1 MNPSSTHAFGTFYS
15 IPSIQLFLLSIVNP
29 LSLLTTPETP
39 KTAQTDEQPPIMASS
54 VNVDA
59 TWLQHQLQGQGALAD
74 LLLEFDRSTI
84 ALTLAA
90 LVLVPVIASHLF
102 GTKTD
107 GKVPFINAP
116 GPFELT
122 LLKKFEYVTKGVE
135 YLREG
140 RRRHP
145 GKPFK
150 LLTNIG
156 PVTILP
162 PNRAEEVKNI
172 KSLNFRKANSHVVP
186 FAPAAL
192 GTLEILDRQDEIL
205 QKVIMKH
212 LTKRL
217 NTVTEPLALEV
228 TFALDKNLGNNP
240 DWTETKI
247 SPVMTDIVARLSSR
261 VFLGG
266 ETCRDEEWLD
276 ITKNF
281 TLIFNGAIQTMRLYP
296 RWARTLVYYLYPAGK
311 KSHAVYRRAEAIVE
325 PQVAARR
332 KEKAECLAKGLP
344 VPKYND
350 AIEWVELELEGS
362 KEALKRTDFQLSFSF
377 VAIHTTSDLLM
388 QTMLHLAAN
397 PDAVEALRREALEVL
412 PVNGWKKTALGN
424 LKLLDSALKEAQRLK
439 PFFSANMIRQATEDI
454 VLEDG
459 TKLYKGELTAVDASP
474 LRDHN
479 VYENPDKFDVYRF
492 YERRKLPGGEHKAQL
507 VSPSNEHI
515 TFGYGKY
522 MCPGRFFAANEL
534 KVALCHL
541 LLKYDWK
548 LADTTTFDP
557 VYFGTDPLVN
567 PENKLVYRRRK
578 EEIDLD
584 ALAVDNV
591 E

>member
-1 MNPSSTHAFGTFYS
+1 
-15 IPSIQLFLLSIVNP
+15 
-29 LSLLTTPETP
+29 
-39 KTAQTDEQPPIMASS
+39 MASS
-54 VNVDA
+54 VNVDT
-59 TWLQHQLQGQGALAD
+59 TWLQHQLQGQSALAD

-107 GKVPFINAP
+107 GKVPIINAP

-122 LLKKFEYVTKGVE
+122 IQKKFEYVTKGVE

-156 PVTILP
+156 PVTIFP
-162 PNRAEEVKNI
+162 PDRAEEIKNQ
-172 KSLNFRKANSHVVP
+172 KSLDFRRAISHLVP
-186 FAPAAL
+186 FAPAAN
-192 GTLEILDRQDEIL
+192 GTTNLIDRQDELL
-205 QKVIMKH
+205 QRVIMKH

-228 TFALDKNLGNNP
+228 TFALEKSLGGNP
-240 DWTETKI
+240 GWTETKL
-247 SPVMTDIVARLSSR
+247 SPVVTDIVARLSSR

-266 ETCRDEEWLD
+266 ETCRNEEWLD
-276 ITKNF
+276 VTKNF
-281 TLIFNGAIQTMRLYP
+281 TLIFNAAMQNMRLYP
-296 RWARTLVYYLYPAGK
+296 RWARPLVYYLDPVCK
-311 KSHAVYRRAEAIVE
+311 KAHAIYRRAEAIVE

-332 KEKAECLAKGLP
+332 KEKAECVAKGLP

-350 AIEWVELELEGS
+350 AIEWADLEHEGS
-362 KEALKRTDFQLSFSF
+362 KEAMKPTDFQLMFGF

-412 PVNGWKKTALGN
+412 PIDGWRKTALVN
-424 LKLLDSALKEAQRLK
+424 LKLLDSAIKEAQRLK
-439 PFFSANMIRQATEDI
+439 PILSANMIREATADI
-454 VLEDG
+454 ALEDG
-459 TKLYKGELTAVDASP
+459 TKLYKGEYMAVDTIP
-474 LRDHN
+474 LRDSK
-479 VYENPDKFDVYRF
+479 VYANPDKFDVYRF

-507 VSPSNEHI
+507 VSPNPEHL

-522 MCPGRFFAANEL
+522 MCPGRFFAANEI

-548 LADTTTFDP
+548 LAGTTTLEP
-557 VYFGTDPLVN
+557 IYFGTDPFVN
-567 PENKLVYRRRK
+567 PENKLLYRRRK

-584 ALAVDNV
+584 SLAVDNV

>member
-1 MNPSSTHAFGTFYS
+1 
-15 IPSIQLFLLSIVNP
+15 
-29 LSLLTTPETP
+29 
-39 KTAQTDEQPPIMASS
+39 MASS
-54 VNVDA
+54 VNVDT
-59 TWLQHQLQGQGALAD
+59 TWLQHQLQGQSALAD

-107 GKVPFINAP
+107 GKVPIINAP

-122 LLKKFEYVTKGVE
+122 IQKKFEYVTKGVE

-156 PVTILP
+156 PVTIFP
-162 PNRAEEVKNI
+162 PDRAEEIKNQ
-172 KSLNFRKANSHVVP
+172 KSLDFRRAISH
-186 FAPAAL
+186 
-192 GTLEILDRQDEIL
+192 
-205 QKVIMKH
+205 
-212 LTKRL
+212 
-217 NTVTEPLALEV
+217 V
-228 TFALDKNLGNNP
+228 TFALEKSLGGNP
-240 DWTETKI
+240 GWTETKL
-247 SPVMTDIVARLSSR
+247 SPVVTDIVARLSSR

-266 ETCRDEEWLD
+266 ETCRNEEWLD
-276 ITKNF
+276 VTKNF
-281 TLIFNGAIQTMRLYP
+281 TLIFNAAMQNMRLYP
-296 RWARTLVYYLYPAGK
+296 RWARPLVYYLDPVCK
-311 KSHAVYRRAEAIVE
+311 KAHAIYRRAEAIVE

-332 KEKAECLAKGLP
+332 KEKAECVAKGLP

-350 AIEWVELELEGS
+350 AIEWADLEHEGS
-362 KEALKRTDFQLSFSF
+362 KEAMKPTDFQLMFGF

-412 PVNGWKKTALGN
+412 PIDGWRKTALVN
-424 LKLLDSALKEAQRLK
+424 LKLLDSAIKEAQRLK
-439 PFFSANMIRQATEDI
+439 PILSANMIREATADI
-454 VLEDG
+454 ALEDG
-459 TKLYKGELTAVDASP
+459 TKLYKGEYMAVDTIP
-474 LRDHN
+474 LRDSK
-479 VYENPDKFDVYRF
+479 VYANPDKFDVYRF

-507 VSPSNEHI
+507 VSPNPEHL

-522 MCPGRFFAANEL
+522 MCPGRFFAANEI

-548 LADTTTFDP
+548 LAGTTTLEP
-557 VYFGTDPLVN
+557 IYFGTDPFVN
-567 PENKLVYRRRK
+567 PENKLLYRRRK

-584 ALAVDNV
+584 SLAVDNV
-591 E
+591 DEEKC